1 MLDIDW
7 KEIMGWGEA
16 QIRDARSIG
25 YLYYKQGAFDIAA
38 KCFEALIT
46 INPHALYEL
55 QTLGAIYLEMRRPKE
70 ALEMLDRALS
80 IQPGHEPTLF
90 HRCKALLASGDKA
103 GAFEI
108 AHLLE
113 NSTDQM
119 IAKSARSLLA
129 AHTGAVLK

>member
-1 MLDIDW
+1 MLEIDW
-7 KEIMGWGEA
+7 KDIMGWSEA
-16 QIRDARSIG
+16 QMRDARSIG

-55 QTLGAIYLEMRRPKE
+55 QTLGAIYLEMNRPKE
-70 ALEMLDRALS
+70 ALTLIDRALS

-90 HRCKALLASGDKA
+90 HRCKALLAMGDKT
-103 GAFEI
+103 GALEI

-113 NSTDQM
+113 NSSDTI

-129 AHTGAVLK
+129 AHTGSPV

>member
-7 KEIMGWGEA
+7 KEIMGWSEA
-16 QIRDARSIG
+16 HMREARSIG

-55 QTLGAIYLEMRRPKE
+55 QTLGAIYVEINRPKE
-70 ALEMLDRALS
+70 ALEMLDRALE
-80 IQPGHEPTLF
+80 IQPGHDPTLF
-90 HRCKALLASGDKA
+90 HRCKALLLLGDKT
-103 GAFEI
+103 GALEI

-113 NSTDQM
+113 NSSDVL
-119 IAKSARSLLA
+119 IAQSARSLLA
-129 AHTGAVLK
+129 AHRGSPV